1 MGIWRGLKLRRHFGE
16 RFWRFSL
23 LAVVITSATASC
35 SKPPE
40 ALANMRPEQVEA
52 LQRRPPEASTTPSA
66 ERFETSLQTPTPK
79 TSTTPAALFANP
91 AANDAARE
99 YAAALNEA
107 RQYSTKVPPPTGA
120 QVIRDPASA
129 AGYLNGIGTKIR
141 ALHQAQTQVEAN
153 LDPEEKARWEAFR
166 KSIQ

>member
-1 MGIWRGLKLRRHFGE
+1 MTRLWVV
-16 RFWRFSL
+16 L
-23 LAVVITSATASC
+23 LSAGVVLAGC
-35 SKPPE
+35 SKAPE

-52 LQRRPPEASTTPSA
+52 LQRRPPEASTTPFA
-66 ERFETSLQTPTPK
+66 ETFRETSLATPTPK
-79 TSTTPAALFANP
+79 ASATPAALFANP
-91 AANDAARE
+91 AANDAATQ

-129 AGYLNGIGTKIR
+129 TGYLNEIGTKIR

-153 LDPEEKARWEAFR
+153 LAPEEKARWEAFR